1 MTAPNLPARS
11 TSRSRSGARTRGPA
25 TLIVLTVTLLFAAA
39 SPAHAK
45 EAKSFI
51 QIVGGS
57 KSTLPLALPEP
68 RAGNGTDTATTSGLW
83 DVIRSDLEHAGYFA
97 IIEPEA
103 YIEDATAGIAPGEF
117 DFDNWRLPGAVGL
130 AKMRCTGSGPNLT
143 VELYVYDVDAGVQ
156 MLGRRISGHPDDLR
170 RLAHRTAGAIV
181 EAFTGIPGD
190 FDTRIAAVADFGQG
204 KEIYTFDYDGANPR
218 PVSRNGS
225 LNLAPSWSRDGTRIA
240 YTSYRDNNPD
250 LWITNL
256 RTGRHTKLSGRPGI
270 NVGASWAPDDQSL
283 VLTLSKDG
291 DSELYSLDDKGS
303 ILSRLTRQ
311 WGIDVSPA
319 FSPDGKQIAFASSR
333 NGNPQIFVM
342 DMDGSNVRRLTHL
355 GGHNVSPAFSP
366 DGTQIAF
373 AGRDEGRFDI
383 FIINIDGT
391 GLRRL
396 TQSNADDEDPSFS
409 PSGSHILFS
418 STRDGHAKQLY
429 VMTTDGNHTSRIS
442 TANAS
447 LSNPRWGPRIP

>member
-1 MTAPNLPARS
+1 MNPSQSASKSP
-11 TSRSRSGARTRGPA
+11 SRSRSAIGRSA
-25 TLIVLTVTLLFAAA
+25 LIVLILSVISAL
-39 SPAHAK
+39 PALAQA
-45 EAKSFI
+45 EQGQSFI
-51 QIVGGS
+51 QITGGS
-57 KSTLPLALPEP
+57 KATLPLALPEP
-68 RAGNGTDTATTSGLW
+68 RSGNGTDRTLATALW
-83 DVIRSDLEHAGYFA
+83 DVIRSDLGHAGYFS

-117 DFDNWRLPGAVGL
+117 DFGNWRLPGAVGL
-130 AKMRCTGSGPNLT
+130 AKTRCIRSGSDLII
-143 VELYVYDVDAGVQ
+143 ELYVYDVDAGVT
-156 MLGRRISGHPDDLR
+156 MLARRITGHPDSVR
-170 RLAHRTAGAIV
+170 RLAHRTAAAIV
-181 EAFTGIPGD
+181 EAFTGMPGD

-218 PVSRNGS
+218 PISRNGS

-250 LWITNL
+250 LWVTDL
-256 RTGRHTKLSGRPGI
+256 RTGRHAKVSGRDGI
-270 NVGASWAPDDQSL
+270 NVGATWAPGDESL

-291 DSELYSLDDKGS
+291 DSELYSIDSKGS

-311 WGIDVSPA
+311 WGIDVSPV
-319 FSPDGKQIAFASSR
+319 FSPDGSQIAFASSR
-333 NGNPQIFVM
+333 NGNPQIFMM
-342 DMDGSNVRRLTHL
+342 DKDGGNVRRITHL

-366 DGTQIAF
+366 DGSQIAF

-383 FIINIDGT
+383 FVINNDGT

-396 TQSNADDEDPSFS
+396 TQSDADDEDPSFS

-418 STRDGHAKQLY
+418 STRDGFAKQLY
-429 VMTTDGNHTSRIS
+429 VMTADGNHKSRIS

>member
-1 MTAPNLPARS
+1 MTALKVPTRTAPRNY
-11 TSRSRSGARTRGPA
+11 GRTRDR
-25 TLIVLTVTLLFAAA
+25 LMLVLLSLTMLLPAAA
-39 SPAHAK
+39 SAQAK
-45 EAKSFI
+45 GAKSFI

-57 KSTLPLALPEP
+57 KSTLPLALPQP
-68 RAGNGTDTATTSGLW
+68 RAGNGTDTAITSEIW

-97 IIEPEA
+97 IIKPEA

-130 AKMRCTGSGPNLT
+130 AKMRCIRSGPDLSI
-143 VELYVYDVDAGVQ
+143 ELYVYDVDAGVQ
-156 MLGRRISGHPDDLR
+156 MLGRRISGRPDDLR

-181 EAFTGIPGD
+181 EAFTGVPGD

-250 LWITNL
+250 LWTTDL
-256 RTGRHTKLSGRPGI
+256 RTGRHAKISGRAGI
-270 NVGASWAPDDQSL
+270 NVGATWAPDDQSL

-342 DMDGSNVRRLTHL
+342 DSDGSNVRRITHL
-355 GGHNVSPAFSP
+355 GGHNVSPSFSP

-429 VMTTDGNHTSRIS
+429 VMTTDGNHTSRVS

>member
-1 MTAPNLPARS
+1 MTLALP
-11 TSRSRSGARTRGPA
+11 
-25 TLIVLTVTLLFAAA
+25 
-39 SPAHAK
+39 SPVFGQQG
-45 EAKSFI
+45 KSFI

-57 KSTLPLALPEP
+57 KSTLPLALPKP
-68 RAGNGTDTATTSGLW
+68 RTGPGADAATIAALW
-83 DVIRSDLEHAGYFA
+83 DVIRADLEHAGYFS

-103 YIEDATAGIAPGEF
+103 YIEDATAGIAPGDF

-130 AKMRCTGSGPNLT
+130 AKMRCSRSGADLAI
-143 VELYVYDVDAGVQ
+143 ELYVYDVDAGLQ
-156 MLGRRISGHPDDLR
+156 MLGHRIAGHPDHLR

-181 EAFTGIPGD
+181 EAFTGMPGD

-218 PVSRNGS
+218 PISRNGS

-250 LWITNL
+250 LWVTDL
-256 RTGRHTKLSGRPGI
+256 RTGRHTKVSARSGI
-270 NVGASWAPDDQSL
+270 NVGAAWAPGDSHMI
-283 VLTLSKDG
+283 LTLSKDG
-291 DSELYSLDDKGS
+291 DSELYSIDANGS

-319 FSPDGKQIAFASSR
+319 FSPDGTQVAFASSR

-342 DMDGSNVRRLTHL
+342 DSDGNNVRRLTHL

-366 DGTQIAF
+366 DGTQVAF
-373 AGRDEGRFDI
+373 SGRDEGRFDV

-429 VMTTDGNHTSRIS
+429 MMTTDGNHKSRIS
-442 TANAS
+442 TLNAS
-447 LSNPRWGPRIP
+447 LSNPRWGPQIP